1 MSKHEE
7 KVDTM
12 KTKPI
17 SDDQSGQTDK
27 DGQKLLV
34 SGGDNTCCMSFFL
47 CTSWQHTSVAAAC
60 LVETC
65 KPRHN
70 RPALTDFCQT
80 FLSNVQSLESNFMHK
95 LL

>member
-1 MSKHEE
+1 
-7 KVDTM
+7 M

-34 SGGDNTCCMSFFL
+34 SVGGGTQKTNTCCMSFFL
-47 CTSWQHTSVAAAC
+47 CTSWQHLHLWLQL

-65 KPRHN
+65 KPRHH

>member
-34 SGGDNTCCMSFFL
+34 SVGGGHKKPTL
-47 CTSWQHTSVAAAC
+47 VAC
-60 LVETC
+60 LSFSAQVGSIYICGCSFLLKHVNQDT
-65 KPRHN
+65 
-70 RPALTDFCQT
+70 TDQ
-80 FLSNVQSLESNFMHK
+80 H
-95 LL
+95 